1 MTGTRAR
8 QTWLKFTDAY
18 LKEVLPIMIIIII
31 IMMMIMM
38 IVAVPIAIFKE
49 KMILN
54 NIMLLLL
61 LPSTC
66 FGLIVLENKKYIW
79 APNDNDDN
87 NDDNDDNDDDVV
99 MYLLCYKPCVL
110 LIEHKDIESR
120 PINNDNNNDN
130 NSDGDSNDGKM
141 IVMTL
146 AKAALFKTVT
156 MTLLNIHTNNQKAY
170 I

>member
-1 MTGTRAR
+1 MIMTMTGTRAR

-31 IMMMIMM
+31 IIIMMMIMM
-38 IVAVPIAIFKE
+38 IAVPIAIFKE

-79 APNDNDDN
+79 APND
-87 NDDNDDNDDDVV
+87 
-99 MYLLCYKPCVL
+99 
-110 LIEHKDIESR
+110 
-120 PINNDNNNDN
+120 DNNN
-130 NSDGDSNDGKM
+130 K
-141 IVMTL
+141 
-146 AKAALFKTVT
+146 
-156 MTLLNIHTNNQKAY
+156 
-170 I
+170 